1 MDHTQDRELIG
12 NGPGTDQPR
21 HLNMPVYTQLP
32 QFTSVTEKDRLLTN
46 SHHRSSDVHLN
57 TDDISKINQNGDKRR
72 AKNEAISFQ
81 PQRQNIGLL
90 SHNRLVIPSKAD
102 IAASSASDVEPLV
115 IIQMD
120 ESSEEEFNNPRL
132 HRFPKRD
139 ITRQLMQDGYNLDLQ
154 PDDNDLDL
162 IPPKSNRNRC
172 TACCSSQL
180 GCGIQ

>member
-1 MDHTQDRELIG
+1 MDHTQDQELIDDG
-12 NGPGTDQPR
+12 MGTDQPR
-21 HLNMPVYTQLP
+21 HLNTPVYKQLP
-32 QFTSVTEKDRLLTN
+32 QFTSVSEKDRLLAN
-46 SHHRSSDVHLN
+46 SHHRSSEVYLN
-57 TDDISKINQNGDKRR
+57 TDDISQINQNGEKRKAR
-72 AKNEAISFQ
+72 NEVISFQ
-81 PQRQNIGLL
+81 PQRQTIGLL

-102 IAASSASDVEPLV
+102 IAASASDVEPLV
-115 IIQMD
+115 IIEMD

-162 IPPKSNRNRC
+162 IPPKTNRGRC
-172 TACCSSQL
+172 ACCTSQL